1 MSISELKRSMQER
14 VGRRKKRSRLKP
26 VFKTKRLRVF
36 RVSGVLPTD
45 TNLERDVYI
54 AFQTDLERILIA
66 VNAVLL
72 CGSESWFIDW
82 LEVASEYRR
91 EGFATEFLDGLRE
104 FLDDNVDLS
113 VGSGDSDDFRAF
125 MESYCPDRDE

>member
-1 MSISELKRSMQER
+1 MSTNELKSSKQEC
-14 VGRRKKRSRLKP
+14 VPRRKKRSKPKP
-26 VFKTKRLRVF
+26 VFETRRLRVF
-36 RVSGVLPTD
+36 RVRGVLPTD

-54 AFQTDLERILIA
+54 AFQIDLERILIA

-72 CGSESWFIDW
+72 YRLESWFIDW

-113 VGSGDSDDFRAF
+113 AGSDDGEAF
-125 MESYCPDRDE
+125 LAEYRPDE